1 MKKVAALSLLAIV
14 SIPAQQP
21 PRFELADVHISTTSH
36 SFAQNFGGVLRAGR
50 YVNRDATMLNLIA
63 AAYSLSDEDIAG
75 GPGWMNS
82 DLFEVIAKVPDG
94 TNMATAN
101 LMLQSLLAERFKLSI
116 HKDTHPMPRYVLSAG
131 PGGPKLKAAGGTG
144 SSTCQPVQQGGP
156 AGGRGGPQD
165 LASIPNIVVQCR
177 NMTAAE
183 IADNLH
189 QMAGGYLDH
198 DVIDQTR
205 LEGSFD
211 FDLEWTGRGALAA
224 KGADG
229 ISIFDAVSKQ
239 LGLKLELQ
247 NVPMPVMVVEKV
259 MRQPT
264 PNPPGIAA
272 TLASAPARFEAAS
285 IKVATPERQMV
296 GLLYTGGS
304 EMRAGGTLRNLIAM
318 SLQIPPNVAGDVL
331 VGLSKSADSTRWD
344 IDAKVPST
352 GEGAPNIVRGR
363 PLPPPLSVGLEMLH
377 GLLLDRFEL
386 KTHTENREVT
396 VYALVPA
403 GGKPKMTQAEESERS
418 GCKPDANAPKP
429 VTNMGPMISCKN
441 TSMPELAENL
451 TRMANAYI
459 DHPIVDGT
467 GLQGGW
473 NFLIGWTP
481 RGALQTQTPTSTN
494 PNQTGAINT
503 AADPGGISVF
513 EAVEKELGL
522 KLVKQTKSISV
533 IVVDHVAEKPVE

>member
-1 MKKVAALSLLAIV
+1 MKKVAFLSLLAIV
-14 SIPAQQP
+14 YIPAEET
-21 PRFELADVHISTTSH
+21 PRFELADVHVSTTSR

-63 AAYSLSDEDIAG
+63 SAYSVSEDDIAG
-75 GPGWMNS
+75 GPGWMAS
-82 DLFEVIAKVPDG
+82 DLFEVVAKVPDG
-94 TNMATAN
+94 TKMAGAN
-101 LMLQSLLAERFKLSI
+101 QMLQSLLTERFKLSI
-116 HKDTHPMPRYVLSAG
+116 HKDTHPVPRYVLSLG
-131 PGGPKLKAAGGTG
+131 SGGSKLKAAGGTG
-144 SSTCQPVQQGGP
+144 NSTCQPVQQGGP
-156 AGGRGGPQD
+156 AGGRGGAPPD
-165 LASIPNIVVQCR
+165 PASMPNIVVQCR
-177 NMTAAE
+177 NLTAAE

-189 QMAGGYLDH
+189 QMAGAYLDH
-198 DVIDQTR
+198 DVVDQTK

-211 FDLEWTGRGALAA
+211 FDLEWTGRGLLAA
-224 KGADG
+224 KGPEG
-229 ISIFDAVSKQ
+229 ISIFDAVGKQ

-247 NVPMPVMVVEKV
+247 SVPMPVMVVEKV

-264 PNPPGIAA
+264 PNPPGVAA

-304 EMRAGGTLRNLIAM
+304 EMRAGGTMRNLIAM

-331 VGLSKSADSTRWD
+331 VGLPKTSDATRWD
-344 IDAKVPST
+344 ITAKVPST

-363 PLPPPLSVGLEMLH
+363 PLPPPLSIGLEMLH

-386 KTHTENREVT
+386 KTHTESREVT
-396 VYALVPA
+396 VYALVQA
-403 GGKPKMTQAEESERS
+403 GKAKMTQAEETERS

-429 VTNMGPMISCKN
+429 VSNMGPMISCKN
-441 TSMPELAENL
+441 TSMTELAENL

-481 RGALQTQTPTSTN
+481 RGALQTATPTGN
-494 PNQTGAINT
+494 PNQPGSLNA